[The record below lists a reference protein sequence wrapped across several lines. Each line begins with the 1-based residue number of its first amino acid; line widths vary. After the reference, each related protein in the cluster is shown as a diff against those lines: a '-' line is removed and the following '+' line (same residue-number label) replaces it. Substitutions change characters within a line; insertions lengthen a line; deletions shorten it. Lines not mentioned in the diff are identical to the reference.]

1 MALIKG
7 IFKPPLIGS
16 QEAPIKIAGPG
27 QCEVT
32 SNGLKIIGFKQ
43 LSKVNIFQLL
53 ALFFGLL
60 FGLAIIKAAFWPT
73 MPNRLMSLPL
83 VVAIYPFIQGQGN
96 DYRQGEAI
104 ELLVPWENITYAR
117 RDRVSNAVI
126 ICVKKFRHHG
136 DRYQGALFFEP
147 TDGAAAMLDTLRS
160 CSVKCKG

>member
-53 ALFFGLL
+53 ALFF
-60 FGLAIIKAAFWPT
+60 
-73 MPNRLMSLPL
+73 
-83 VVAIYPFIQGQGN
+83 
-96 DYRQGEAI
+96 
-104 ELLVPWENITYAR
+104 
-117 RDRVSNAVI
+117 
-126 ICVKKFRHHG
+126 C
-136 DRYQGALFFEP
+136 LFFEP
-147 TDGAAAMLDTLRS
+147 TDRAAAMLDTLS
-160 CSVKCKG
+160 SSGVKCKG